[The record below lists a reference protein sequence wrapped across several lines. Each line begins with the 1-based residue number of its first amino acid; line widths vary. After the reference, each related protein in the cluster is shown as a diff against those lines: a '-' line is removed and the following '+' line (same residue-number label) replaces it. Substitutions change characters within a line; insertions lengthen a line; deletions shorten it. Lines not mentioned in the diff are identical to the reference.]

1 MQRSRLRFASSQIP
15 HIAAPITG
23 TITVEYFPIKTRP
36 GNTNAISQSGNRGEV
51 KNKHQKIILIL
62 CLTIKCDYAPLP
74 IGKIDLILCD
84 WVMPKVSGLEV
95 VKFVK
100 SSDDFKHIPIIMITA
115 EATRENVVQ
124 AIQAGIDDYM
134 VKPFKPFALL
144 AKIEKMFAEEE

>member
-1 MQRSRLRFASSQIP
+1 MVDKNIKILFVDDSNTMRHVIKKSLKELGF
-15 HIAAPITG
+15 TNL
-23 TITVEYFPIKTRP
+23 VEAQD
-36 GNTNAISQSGNRGEV
+36 GDEAI
-51 KNKHQKIILIL
+51 QKIGE
-62 CLTIKCDYAPLP
+62 IK
-74 IGKIDLILCD
+74 KIDLILCD

-100 SSDDFKHIPIIMITA
+100 SSDDSKHIPIIMITA